1 MMNGKSTISET
12 LPLSR
17 TNAQPVLAVTG
28 VTGHIGGL
36 VARGLSCEN
45 LPFRALARESSLIRI
60 PELPGMA
67 KEAFV
72 YGDSP
77 ITRRAL
83 SGIDTLFMVS
93 ARESATRMDEHRGFV
108 NAAKA
113 AGLRQIVY
121 ASFDGA
127 SQDSAFT
134 LGRDH
139 YQTEEY
145 IKESGI
151 SYTFLRDNFYLEAL
165 IDWASS
171 GVIAGPA
178 GDGKVSAVSQRDVAA
193 AATAIMR
200 NPRNHIG
207 QTYTLTGP
215 EALSLEDFAR
225 RYTSSTGTRV
235 TYRNQTVEEA
245 YASRRRDYDAPDWM
259 LDAWVSTYTAIASG
273 WLAHVSTDIRLLTGK
288 DPLSLEDLV
297 KREKQREE
305 PERIEIG
312 WLAAGA

>member
-12 LPLSR
+12 LPPSR

-36 VARGLSCEN
+36 VARGLSREN

-108 NAAKA
+108 DAAKA
-113 AGLRQIVY
+113 AGVRQIVY
-121 ASFDGA
+121 TSFDGA

-145 IKESGI
+145 IKDPTLSFGI
-151 SYTFLRDNFYLEAL
+151 IF
-165 IDWASS
+165 IWK
-171 GVIAGPA
+171 P
-178 GDGKVSAVSQRDVAA
+178 
-193 AATAIMR
+193 
-200 NPRNHIG
+200 
-207 QTYTLTGP
+207 
-215 EALSLEDFAR
+215 
-225 RYTSSTGTRV
+225 
-235 TYRNQTVEEA
+235 
-245 YASRRRDYDAPDWM
+245 
-259 LDAWVSTYTAIASG
+259 
-273 WLAHVSTDIRLLTGK
+273 
-288 DPLSLEDLV
+288 
-297 KREKQREE
+297 
-305 PERIEIG
+305 
-312 WLAAGA
+312 